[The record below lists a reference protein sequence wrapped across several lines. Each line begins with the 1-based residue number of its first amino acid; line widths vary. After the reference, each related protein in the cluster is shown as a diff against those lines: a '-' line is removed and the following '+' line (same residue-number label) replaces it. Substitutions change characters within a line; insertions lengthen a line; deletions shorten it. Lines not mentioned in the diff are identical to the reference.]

1 MYKLEVFSTVCLQYA
16 SCAGC
21 PGWHGIRLLPSLWHL
36 LELCRSNNRGC
47 AAGGDTQETWQPFL
61 LEP

>member
-1 MYKLEVFSTVCLQYA
+1 MYKLEVFTAVCLQYA

-21 PGWHGIRLLPSLWHL
+21 PGWHGIRLLPSLWHF
-36 LELCRSNNRGC
+36 
-47 AAGGDTQETWQPFL
+47 AGVTTKDVLRVRDTQETWQPYL